1 MKNWFDL
8 SRTIVLPAH
17 CDSYGHMNVR
27 NYAGF
32 FDDAGWHIL
41 GMAGISL
48 SEVRRRG
55 LGTVVAALTIEF
67 HREITAGQLAL
78 IKGAVTRVGTK
89 SFSYELRLYE
99 ADSMTHCATEK
110 AVEVCFDTQAR
121 NGVALPDDVRAKL
134 AAIALE

>member
-8 SRTIVLPAH
+8 SRTIVLPVH

-55 LGTVVAALTIEF
+55 LGTVVASLTIEF

-89 SFSYELRLYE
+89 SFGYELRLYE

-121 NGVALPDDVRAKL
+121 KGVALPEDVRAKL

>member
-1 MKNWFDL
+1 MPVNWFEL
-8 SRTIVLPAH
+8 SRTIVMPAQ

-27 NYAGF
+27 HYAGM
-32 FDDAGWHIL
+32 FDDAAWHVL
-41 GMAGISL
+41 AKAGISL

-55 LGTVVAALTIEF
+55 LGTVMATLTIEF

-78 IKGAVTRVGTK
+78 IRGAIAKVGTK

-99 ADSMTHCATEK
+99 ADSMTHCATET

-121 NGVALPDDVRAKL
+121 KGVALPEDIRSKL
-134 AAIALE
+134 AAIAP

>member
-8 SRTIVLPAH
+8 SRTIVLPVH

-48 SEVRRRG
+48 SDVRRRG
-55 LGTVVAALTIEF
+55 LGTVVASLTIEF

-89 SFSYELRLYE
+89 SFSYELQLYE

-121 NGVALPDDVRAKL
+121 KAVALPDDVRAKL
-134 AAIALE
+134 TAIALE